1 MQKQLVEL
9 SIINHSLNLHPDTPL
24 LSTLSHI
31 SDLLTFRQQ
40 HLPCNNLIFNL
51 RDQLTH
57 LQGELLKQQEEYL
70 RERVRMARE
79 EAERLFR
86 VREGEEMEM
95 GEGRWREGKGRRGY
109 AGVEEF
115 MRVEY

>member
-1 MQKQLVEL
+1 
-9 SIINHSLNLHPDTPL
+9 
-24 LSTLSHI
+24 
-31 SDLLTFRQQ
+31 
-40 HLPCNNLIFNL
+40 
-51 RDQLTH
+51 
-57 LQGELLKQQEEYL
+57 
-70 RERVRMARE
+70 MARE